1 MLARGA
7 GVRVSPRIVH
17 AGDENRLVGYP
28 GLPVEINPYVGAPI
42 AYPVVAAILPT
53 PGAYDLVFDTPA
65 GARPGSFT
73 FRFWVNDTTPPT
85 VRALQRTVRRGDP
98 LRVSVTDAGSGV
110 DPHTF
115 TVRLDGKRARYTYP
129 NGVISVSTAGVAAG
143 SHQLTVRASDY
154 EESKNNENVGPV
166 LPNTRMLTTTVVV
179 R

>member
-1 MLARGA
+1 MS
-7 GVRVSPRIVH
+7 VSPRIVH

-28 GLPVEINPYVGAPI
+28 GLPAEINPYVGTPI
-42 AYPVVAAILPT
+42 VYPVVAAVLPT

-85 VRALQRTVRRGDP
+85 VRALQRSVRRGGA

-110 DPHTF
+110 DPRMLR
-115 TVRLDGKRARYTYP
+115 VRLDGKAARYTFR
-129 NGVISVSTAGVAAG
+129 NGVVSVATAGVAAG

-166 LPNTRMLTTTVVV
+166 LPNTRTLATTVVV